1 MKAVILVGGEGTRL
15 RPLTSN
21 LPKPMIPLVNRP
33 FLEHV
38 LEYLKSYGITDVILS
53 MCYRPDVIEGHFG
66 NGAGFGVNLTYV
78 VEEKPLGTA
87 GGVKNVEQNL
97 DGTSY
102 IFNGDILTD
111 LDLSAMLEYHRAKGA
126 KATIS
131 LTPVEDPTAY
141 GLVETE
147 AEGAVIGF
155 IEKPTWDRVTTNL
168 INAGTYVVEPEIFRY
183 VPPNQHYMFERG
195 LFPVM
200 LQVRDPLYGYPS
212 NSYWIDIGTPQK
224 YLTAHRDL
232 LTGRMPKS
240 LPGHRLYHNVWAG
253 EGCDIHPS
261 AKLTGP
267 IVLGNGVRIGAG
279 AALHGP
285 VCIGDRSQ
293 VGRDSV
299 IEDAVIW
306 TDTVIQDH
314 VTMKSCVVANHCVIE
329 DNTWITQG
337 AVVGDHCVIG
347 AGNRLE
353 QGIRIWPNR
362 SIDPNSIAF

>member
-15 RPLTSN
+15 RPLTCN

-38 LEYLKSYGITDVILS
+38 LDYLKKSGITDVILS
-53 MCYRPDVIEGHFG
+53 MCYRPDVIESHFG
-66 NGAGFGVNLTYV
+66 NGSKFGVNLTYV
-78 VEEKPLGTA
+78 VEQKPLGTA
-87 GGVKNVEQNL
+87 GGVKNVEQHL
-97 DGTSY
+97 DETCFV
-102 IFNGDILTD
+102 FNGDILTD
-111 LDLSAMLEYHRAKGA
+111 LDLPAMLEFHRTKGA

-141 GLVETE
+141 GLVETGP
-147 AEGAVIGF
+147 EGEVSGF

-168 INAGTYVVEPEIFRY
+168 INAGTYVLEPEILRY

-200 LQVRDPLYGYPS
+200 LQVRDPMYGYPS
-212 NSYWIDIGTPQK
+212 NAYWIDMGTPQK
-224 YLTAHRDL
+224 YLTVHRDL
-232 LTGRMPKS
+232 LTGKTAKE
-240 LPGHRLYHNVWAG
+240 LPGRHLHHNIWVG
-253 EGCDIHPS
+253 EGCEIHPS

-267 IVLGNGVRIGAG
+267 VVLGNGVKIAAN

-285 VCIGDRSQ
+285 VVMGNDCR

-306 TDTVIQDH
+306 ADTTVHDH
-314 VTMKSCVVANHCVIE
+314 VMMKGCVVASRCVVG

-337 AVVGDHCVIG
+337 SVVGDECVIG

-353 QGIRIWPNR
+353 HGIRVWPNR
-362 SIDPNSIAF
+362 TIEPNSIAF

>member
-38 LEYLKSYGITDVILS
+38 IEYLKGYGITDLILS
-53 MCYRPDVIEGHFG
+53 MCYRPDVIESHFG
-66 NGAGFGVNLTYV
+66 NGSAFGVNLTYV
-78 VEEKPLGTA
+78 VEQKPLGTA
-87 GGVKNVEQNL
+87 GGVKNVEKHL
-97 DGTSY
+97 DGTCY
-102 IFNGDILTD
+102 VFNGDILTD
-111 LDLSAMLEYHRAKGA
+111 LDLGAMLAYHREKAAKV
-126 KATIS
+126 TIS

-141 GLVETE
+141 GLVEIE
-147 AEGAVIGF
+147 PEGAVTGF

-168 INAGTYVVEPEIFRY
+168 INAGTYIVEPEVFRY
-183 VPPNQHYMFERG
+183 VPPNQHYMFEHG

-200 LQVRDPLYGYPS
+200 LQVQDPLYGYAS

-224 YLTAHRDL
+224 YLNAHRDL
-232 LTGRMPKS
+232 LTGRMPKQ
-240 LPGHRLYHNVWAG
+240 LPGERLSHNVWVG
-253 EGCDIHPS
+253 EGCEIHSS

-267 IVLGNGVRIGAG
+267 IVLGNGVKIGPNS
-279 AALHGP
+279 ALHGP
-285 VCIGDRSQ
+285 VCMGGGCQ

-306 TDTVIQDH
+306 ANTVIHDH
-314 VTMKSCVVANHCVIE
+314 VTMKGCVVANDCVIE
-329 DNTWITQG
+329 DNTWVTQG
-337 AVVGDHCVIG
+337 AVIGDHCSIG

-353 QGIRIWPNR
+353 HGIRIWPSR
-362 SIDPNSIAF
+362 SIEPNSIAF